1 MIAMALVMLLASL
14 IVLVIALACATAE
27 LLVPFFAAMVL
38 IWLAAKLYDRWFKEK
53 EKEGP

>member
-14 IVLVIALACATAE
+14 VVLFVALVCATAE
-27 LLVPFFAAMVL
+27 LLVPFFAAMIL

-53 EKEGP
+53 EGSD